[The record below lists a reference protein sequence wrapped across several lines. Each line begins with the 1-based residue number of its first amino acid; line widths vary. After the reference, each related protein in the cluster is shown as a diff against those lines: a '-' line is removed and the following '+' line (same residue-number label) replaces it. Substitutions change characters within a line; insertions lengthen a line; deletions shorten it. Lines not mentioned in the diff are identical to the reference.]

1 MVYSTCSMNPVENE
15 AIVYNL
21 LLKFKGQLELCDVRE
36 KLNGLKTINGLL
48 KWNLMNK
55 SSELYD
61 TFDKVKENER
71 NLIRPYMFPPDIKLA
86 KELNLERCI
95 RILPHHQNTGGFF
108 IAVLRKLP
116 HVKADLDLDSQ
127 YLSAKADEKPQ
138 REMKAPAAKRLKQ
151 VFDENPFEF
160 ADKNEKL
167 LSDWKYMK
175 FVLNF
180 FFASVFA
187 INFGNYEAKYTCY
200 VNILENFI

>member
-15 AIVYNL
+15 AVVYNL

-36 KLNGLKTINGLL
+36 KLKGLKTLNGLL

-55 SSELYD
+55 NGELFD
-61 TFDKVKENER
+61 TFDKVSEGEYV
-71 NLIRPYMFPPDIKLA
+71 NLMRPYMFPPELEVA
-86 KELNLERCI
+86 KELNLQRCI

-116 HVKADLDLDSQ
+116 LVHGDADLDSQ
-127 YLSAKADEKPQ
+127 YLSADPNENDSEKFKPR

-167 LSDWKYMK
+167 SSDWKYMK
-175 FVLNF
+175 FDLNF
-180 FFASVFA
+180 IFS
-187 INFGNYEAKYTCY
+187 
-200 VNILENFI
+200 